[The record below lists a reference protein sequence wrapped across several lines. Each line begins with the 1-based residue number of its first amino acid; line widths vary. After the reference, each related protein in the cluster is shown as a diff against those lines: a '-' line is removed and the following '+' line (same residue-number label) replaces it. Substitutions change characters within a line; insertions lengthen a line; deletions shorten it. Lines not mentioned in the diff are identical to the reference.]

1 MNPEDG
7 TAKLSGTARCRP
19 LMPGRRYSPG
29 SETRLRTGFPVSKP
43 LIPLHPGPATS
54 VTAGRLAG
62 RGGPW
67 EAGVAGVPVRR
78 MAAVRSAGGL
88 SGCGARNNRPCEAS
102 LEIDRS
108 LRIEGYVQRGVRGPA
123 ARVGAI
129 FSRSPSA
136 LQVSN
141 FWSVIQP

>member
-19 LMPGRRYSPG
+19 PMPTGRQTPG

-43 LIPLHPGPATS
+43 LVLRPEPASS
-54 VTAGRLAG
+54 VAAVACAGRSE
-62 RGGPW
+62 RW
-67 EAGVAGVPVRR
+67 DAGVSGVPVRR
-78 MAAVRSAGGL
+78 MAAVRSAAAL
-88 SGCGARNNRPCEAS
+88 SGCDARNNQPCEAS
-102 LEIDRS
+102 GEIDRS
-108 LRIEGYVQRGVRGPA
+108 LGIGDYVQRGVRGPA
-123 ARVGAI
+123 ARVESI
-129 FSRSPSA
+129 FSRSLPA